1 VRPSSDPFRLAVIIQ
16 HTTDLCVFFKQNQKQ
31 GTDKLHLTMVGVWG
45 SGIMEIKEKTR
56 KLEKFKD
63 CFFVSTILSAGDMLR
78 MLE

>member
-1 VRPSSDPFRLAVIIQ
+1 
-16 HTTDLCVFFKQNQKQ
+16 
-31 GTDKLHLTMVGVWG
+31 MVGVWG

-63 CFFVSTILSAGDMLR
+63 CFFVFPILSAGDMLR